1 MRVLPPP
8 PPVDGYGLALV
19 QTLLAL
25 GAVCALAWVGLRV
38 ALRGGLLRPNGRHIT
53 VLERTALG
61 PRRALYLV
69 RVGERVL
76 LLGASDASLCTLA
89 ELRPDELSTAP
100 TTAPVAAP
108 QSLLDALLRRPPPPA

>member
-1 MRVLPPP
+1 MPPP
-8 PPVDGYGLALV
+8 PAVDGYGLALV

-38 ALRGGLLRPNGRHIT
+38 ALRGGLLRAHGRHIT

-89 ELRPDELSTAP
+89 ELRPEDLPAPPTA
-100 TTAPVAAP
+100 
-108 QSLLDALLRRPPPPA
+108 DPPPPPTTPA